1 MDPLSL
7 TLGLITAF
15 KEVYALSRCIYR
27 ACESARASDEEREH
41 LRKILRFE
49 LLSVQSFGRRYLKKE
64 IIIGDAGL
72 DVVSLLC
79 FPEPVMWKADRLG
92 STGPR

>member
-1 MDPLSL
+1 MDQLSL

-15 KEVYALSRCIYR
+15 KEEYALSRCIYR

-41 LRKILRFE
+41 LRKTLRYE

-72 DVVSLLC
+72 DVVSFIVLRQVDC
-79 FPEPVMWKADRLG
+79 VEG
-92 STGPR
+92 